1 MFVCV
6 LKKEIV
12 WECVN
17 ELVFEVVGRRKRDL
31 NQYILMLQKLIK
43 LGFKRFQQLAL
54 EDKNDNQKRNT
65 KNFLSYVT
73 RL

>member
-1 MFVCV
+1 M

-12 WECVN
+12 WEFVN
-17 ELVFEVVGRRKRDL
+17 ELVLEVVGRRNRDV
-31 NQYILMLQKLIK
+31 NQYILILQKLIK

-65 KNFLSYVT
+65 KNSLSYFA

>member
-1 MFVCV
+1 MYAEERDGVF
-6 LKKEIV
+6 
-12 WECVN
+12 VN
-17 ELVFEVVGRRKRDL
+17 ELVLEVVGRRNRDV
-31 NQYILMLQKLIK
+31 NQYILILQKLIK

-65 KNFLSYVT
+65 KNSLSYFA